1 MKGMVIIMIYVYI
14 DGEEIAIDTRRD
26 SLGWGVNG
34 DSYRGLLRDRLLSVK
49 LYHSDEEYMKNY
61 RYYPEEETLSKFIEL
76 APSVKPI
83 LLSQFLVTDED
94 GNYIGCARDYIEPTQ
109 SNTTEALFSM
119 PKEQALQ
126 YFYAIEEK
134 IPIFAQNDISLFDWH
149 KDNAMLGSV
158 QQGTEQLYVFDDTGY
173 EWHATKKKNNFI
185 ELRRLI
191 ESFVDDFLLQ
201 HHIDGYIRDIIQQDI
216 YAHHHP
222 ISFLEDISGQE
233 DSLENG
239 IIQYTKKLN
248 DRALF
253 YKNT

>member
-1 MKGMVIIMIYVYI
+1 MIMIYVYI
-14 DGEEIAIDTRRD
+14 DGEEVAIDTNRD

-34 DSYRGLLRDRLLSVK
+34 DVYRALVGDRLLSVK
-49 LYHSDEEYMKNY
+49 LYHSHEDFLEGY
-61 RYYPEEETLSKFIEL
+61 RYYPDEQTLSKFIEL
-76 APSVKPI
+76 APSVNPV
-83 LLSQFLVTDED
+83 LLSQFFVTDEE
-94 GNYIGCARDYIEPTQ
+94 GNYIGCARDYIEPTR

-126 YFYAIEEK
+126 YFYAIKEK
-134 IPIFAQNDISLFDWH
+134 IPIFTENDVFLFDWH
-149 KDNAMLGSV
+149 KGNAMLGSV
-158 QQGTEQLYVFDDTGY
+158 QQGPEQLYVFDDSGY
-173 EWHATKKKNNFI
+173 ELHSSRKKNNFI

-201 HHIDGYIRDIIQQDI
+201 HQIDGYIRDIIQQDL
-216 YAHHHP
+216 YAHYHP

-239 IIQYTKKLN
+239 IMQYTKKLN
-248 DRALF
+248 DRALS